1 MVTKTVSYEESY
13 FARNPAKAVVLLV
26 TFISALSQK
35 DRDRRIQ
42 IEFHVAN
49 TPFSMG
55 LKGFFVFLL
64 AT

>member
-13 FARNPAKAVVLLV
+13 FALAIMQAFLTSSMECRF

-42 IEFHVAN
+42 IEFHVGQYS
-49 TPFSMG
+49 F
-55 LKGFFVFLL
+55 
-64 AT
+64 